1 MNTKIKLNSLAKKYG
16 FDSEDFIFALNK
28 LGLVKPDGTP
38 YSKYVNNE
46 TFTKRGEFNYN
57 KNDFEENYINDIEEK
72 INMKHNED
80 KMDLIL
86 ERIDELEEKMDSIL
100 EKLDEFDV
108 VDDDEDEEEEVKK
121 PKQHREVD
129 MSTRARSLIGKK
141 INGWVI
147 TGEKLEVVATK
158 NGKEIRAPGMKKR
171 EDFEAMLK

>member
-38 YSKYVNNE
+38 YSKYINDE
-46 TFTKRGEFNYN
+46 TFTKKGEFNYN
-57 KNDFEENYINDIEEK
+57 KNEFEENYLNDIEEK
-72 INMKHNED
+72 IKMKHNED

-86 ERIDELEEKMDSIL
+86 ERIDELEEKMDSIR

-108 VDDDEDEEEEVKK
+108 VDEEDEEKIKK

-158 NGKEIRAPGMKKR
+158 NGKEIRVPGMKKR